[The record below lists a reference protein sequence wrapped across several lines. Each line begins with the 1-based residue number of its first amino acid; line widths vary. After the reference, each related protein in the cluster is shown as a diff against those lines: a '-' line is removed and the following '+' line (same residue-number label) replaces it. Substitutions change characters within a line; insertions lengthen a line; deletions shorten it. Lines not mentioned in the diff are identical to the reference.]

1 MTKLKK
7 RKLKENLKTN
17 SVIVLILLLVIA
29 VTVVVAML
37 FKEKR
42 AYKQAL
48 DNNYNMAFYQLID
61 NVQDMELYLDKSRV
75 TSSPESE
82 VEILS
87 YIWKE
92 ANLAQTYLG
101 MLPISSNELENTA
114 KFLNQVSDYSYALTH
129 KTLNNEELNQEEL
142 DNLGKLHDYSKNLK
156 DTLNQLSVDLYGG
169 KISWNELSEKEKNG
183 LTKQASNISKE
194 SFAHVEENFHE
205 YAGLIYDGAFS
216 EHMTN
221 PEHRGLVG
229 DDFDEERAKEKAVG
243 IIGRERVKNIS
254 SNGITE
260 NSNIVSYDYTIERND
275 GSLWWISVT
284 KKGGHLLS
292 LNSNRSV
299 LGKQISIEDA
309 SKNAENFLGNIG
321 FKNMK
326 KTSFTENSGVA
337 TINYAYEQDGIVIY
351 PDLIKVK
358 VALDNGEILGM
369 ESMGYLNS
377 HTERTIPEV
386 KITEEEALKKI
397 NENTELEN
405 IRLSVI
411 PTEYQKEYTC
421 WEIKGRVEER
431 DYLVYVN
438 VENGRVED
446 VLMIIN
452 SEEGTI
458 TM

>member
-7 RKLKENLKTN
+7 RKIKENLKTN
-17 SVIVLILLLVIA
+17 SVIILILLLVIA

-42 AYKQAL
+42 EYKQAL

-61 NVQDMELYLDKSRV
+61 NVQDVEIYLAKSLV

-82 VEILS
+82 AEILS

-114 KFLNQVSDYSYALTH
+114 KYLNQVSEYSYALTH
-129 KTLNNEELNQEEL
+129 KTLNNEALSQEEL
-142 DNLGKLHDYSKNLK
+142 DNLGKLHDYSTNLK
-156 DTLNQLSVDLYGG
+156 DTLNQLSVDLNGG
-169 KISWNELSEKEKNG
+169 KISWNELSGKEKNG

-221 PEHRGLVG
+221 PEHRGLSG
-229 DDFDEERAKEKAVG
+229 ENIDEENAKEKAIG
-243 IIGRERVKNIS
+243 IIGRERIKNIS
-254 SNGITE
+254 SNGLTE
-260 NSNIVSYDYTIERND
+260 NSNIESYDYTIERND
-275 GSLWWISVT
+275 ESLWWISVT
-284 KKGGHLLS
+284 KKGGHILS
-292 LNSNRSV
+292 INSNRAV
-299 LGKQISIEDA
+299 LTEQISVDDA
-309 SKNAENFLGNIG
+309 SKKAEIFLSNAG
-321 FKNMK
+321 FNSMK
-326 KTSFTENSGVA
+326 KTYYTINSGVA
-337 TINYAYEQDGIVIY
+337 TINYAYEQDGIIIY

-369 ESMGYLNS
+369 ESIGYLNS
-377 HTERTIPEV
+377 HTERTIPEI
-386 KITEEEALKKI
+386 KISEEEAMKKI
-397 NENTELEN
+397 NENIEIEN

-421 WEIKGRVEER
+421 WEIKGRVEGR
-431 DYLVYVN
+431 DFLVYIN
-438 VENGRVED
+438 VETGRVED

-452 SEEGTI
+452 SEEGTV

>member
-114 KFLNQVSDYSYALTH
+114 KFLNQVSDYSYAL
-129 KTLNNEELNQEEL
+129 
-142 DNLGKLHDYSKNLK
+142 
-156 DTLNQLSVDLYGG
+156 DLYGG
-169 KISWNELSEKEKNG
+169 KISWNDLSEKEKNG

-326 KTSFTENSGVA
+326 KTYFTENSGVA

>member
-1 MTKLKK
+1 M
-7 RKLKENLKTN
+7 
-17 SVIVLILLLVIA
+17 
-29 VTVVVAML
+29 
-37 FKEKR
+37 
-42 AYKQAL
+42 
-48 DNNYNMAFYQLID
+48 D
-61 NVQDMELYLDKSRV
+61 
-75 TSSPESE
+75 
-82 VEILS
+82 
-87 YIWKE
+87 
-92 ANLAQTYLG
+92 
-101 MLPISSNELENTA
+101 
-114 KFLNQVSDYSYALTH
+114 
-129 KTLNNEELNQEEL
+129 
-142 DNLGKLHDYSKNLK
+142 
-156 DTLNQLSVDLYGG
+156 
-169 KISWNELSEKEKNG
+169 
-183 LTKQASNISKE
+183 
-194 SFAHVEENFHE
+194 
-205 YAGLIYDGAFS
+205 
-216 EHMTN
+216 
-221 PEHRGLVG
+221 
-229 DDFDEERAKEKAVG
+229 
-243 IIGRERVKNIS
+243 
-254 SNGITE
+254 
-260 NSNIVSYDYTIERND
+260 
-275 GSLWWISVT
+275 
-284 KKGGHLLS
+284 
-292 LNSNRSV
+292 
-299 LGKQISIEDA
+299 
-309 SKNAENFLGNIG
+309 GNIG

-326 KTSFTENSGVA
+326 KTYFTENSGVA